1 LGSLAVVPYP
11 EDGLGIES
19 SGVVCRVGP
28 DVTDLRIGDR
38 VMLLGDGSFG
48 SHVVTPE
55 RLCVKIPASL
65 SFEDA
70 ASMPAV
76 FATAVCSLFHIGK
89 LQKGQ
94 VSCLHLIKLSP

>member
-1 LGSLAVVPYP
+1 MQDVLGSLAVLPYP
-11 EDGLGIES
+11 QNGLGIES
-19 SGVVCRVGP
+19 SGIVSRVGP
-28 DVTDLRIGDR
+28 EVTDLWVGDR

-55 RLCVKIPASL
+55 RLCARIPTSL
-65 SFEDA
+65 DFEDA

-89 LQKGQ
+89 LQNGQ
-94 VSCLHLIKLSP
+94 VRHSS